1 MGTLS
6 PVWAAYTRWPVTSS
20 WWHRDKAH
28 GGAGGHMGQCHRH
41 IMSCVLACSSWV
53 VLVCVCPSDVITV
66 HCQLFDGEQNDDT
79 SLIWAPH
86 HWAATAQFLPEPH
99 TPSTLGSISST
110 ASCNPTQNIA
120 KVYLNQRENHQSK
133 DGVDIFQATLME
145 CLTCWAAWVY
155 FLLIFDSLICTRS

>member
-1 MGTLS
+1 MPWEPCLQCVLHTPGDQ
-6 PVWAAYTRWPVTSS
+6 WPV
-20 WWHRDKAH
+20 
-28 GGAGGHMGQCHRH
+28 AGDTVTQHMGPGCWEVTRDNVTVTLWHYEPCTRH
-41 IMSCVLACSSWV
+41 ILVCSSWV
-53 VLVCVCPSDVITV
+53 VLVYVCPSDVIIV

-79 SLIWAPH
+79 SLIWAPQ

-133 DGVDIFQATLME
+133 DGVDIF
-145 CLTCWAAWVY
+145 
-155 FLLIFDSLICTRS
+155 